1 MAVKASETITLSF
14 MVDVKATCRYY
25 KLQASTASAPAVPTT
40 AIPEG
45 WTDIEPSYTEG
56 STNTLYTVDKTV
68 FTNDTFVYSAVSK
81 STSYEAA
88 KAAYNKA
95 INAQN
100 TANEAAKTATNFM
113 QFVDGEGL
121 YVGNKQSGTWTGVRT
136 RMDIDSFDV
145 IDQNGNTLAS
155 YGAEMSIT
163 PNNTSGYK
171 IAMGNAVTI
180 GTRYPGSTEGY
191 GSVVIGYNGRA
202 TSSYAYAE
210 GYQTLASGS
219 YSHAEGMSTEASG
232 QGSHAEG
239 HETYASGTYS
249 HSEGDNTHATGMYSH
264 AEGTETEA
272 SGEGAHADG
281 TSTLA
286 YGDYSHTEGINTYAY
301 GDGSH
306 AEGHGAYAN
315 SNYSHAEGEGTEA
328 NGIASHAEG
337 HNATASGDYS
347 HSEGYTT
354 TASGEASHASGI
366 LTTATAQAQFVIGK
380 NNDTNNNAAFII
392 GNGDITL
399 NETSGAYESGDSSNA
414 FEVDWDGN
422 VIAYGNIRAYGNI
435 YYNIPVCGN
444 AYDVDAMKTTGKY
457 FCGDEVSNKPAEPN
471 NASGSPGWL
480 EVMTYI
486 TGWVHQRYSTCNGD
500 VYERNCIN
508 GTWQK
513 WRVIFYYDAM
523 TATTAETLLLDFVS
537 DYPFT
542 INIGACNSS
551 NIPVAT
557 YSYTAF
563 NNNNAQTS
571 KINANTGAL
580 NSTYGTITAAA
591 SGITIKSTASY
602 KLYVTVT
609 Q

>member
-1 MAVKASETITLSF
+1 MAVKANATITLSF
-14 MVDVKATCRYY
+14 MVDVKAVYHYY
-25 KLQASTASAPAVPTT
+25 KLQASTASAPSIPTSFPPT
-40 AIPEG
+40 G
-45 WTDIEPSYTEG
+45 WTDSEPTYTEG
-56 STNTLYTVDKTV
+56 STNTLYTVDCNV
-68 FTNDTFVYSAVSK
+68 FTNDTFAYSAVSK

-95 INAQN
+95 VNAQN
-100 TANEAAKTATNFM
+100 TADDAAKTATNFM

-180 GTRYPGSTEGY
+180 GTRHPDGTEGL
-191 GSVVIGYNGRA
+191 GSVVIGHNGRA
-202 TSSYAYAE
+202 TKSYSYAE
-210 GYQTLASGS
+210 GYTTMASEPYAHAEGKLTVASGS
-219 YSHAEGMSTEASG
+219 
-232 QGSHAEG
+232 GSHAEG
-239 HETYASGTYS
+239 ITSSASGSGS
-249 HSEGDNTHATGMYSH
+249 HVEGGGSSARGDFSH
-264 AEGTETEA
+264 AEGYM
-272 SGEGAHADG
+272 
-281 TSTLA
+281 ST
-286 YGDYSHTEGINTYAY
+286 
-301 GDGSH
+301 
-306 AEGHGAYAN
+306 
-315 SNYSHAEGEGTEA
+315 A
-328 NGIASHAEG
+328 NGEASHAEG
-337 HNATASGDYS
+337 YYTSTYGDFCKAA
-347 HSEGYTT
+347 HAEGYYTI
-354 TASGEASHASGI
+354 ASGEASHAEGYKTEASGHTSHASGI
-366 LTTATAQAQFVIGK
+366 CTTATAQGQFVIGR
-380 NNDTNNNAAFII
+380 NNDTDDNTAFII
-392 GNGDITL
+392 GNGNIESDETTMEITP
-399 NETSGAYESGDSSNA
+399 GVSSNA

-500 VYERNCIN
+500 IYERNCIN

-551 NIPVAT
+551 NVPVAT

-563 NNNNAQTS
+563 NNNSDKTS
-571 KINANTGAL
+571 KIKANTATL
-580 NSTYGTITAAA
+580 DLTYGTITAAA